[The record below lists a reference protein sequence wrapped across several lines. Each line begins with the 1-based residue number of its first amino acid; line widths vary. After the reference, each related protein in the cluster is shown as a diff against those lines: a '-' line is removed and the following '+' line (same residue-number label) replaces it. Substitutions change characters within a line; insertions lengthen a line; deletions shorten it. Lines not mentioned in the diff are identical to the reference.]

1 MMHYLA
7 NAGGD
12 FANIDKFKLKWNKI
26 DQLGL
31 IDPDHSW
38 NTSAAQPAGYYA
50 ADQLIVQGGRW
61 DFQIPEAIAK
71 GNYVL
76 RAETIAIHS
85 SMIKDGTQ
93 HYPQCINI
101 EVTEG
106 GSDQLDG
113 GVIGT
118 ELYNPTEPG
127 IGIFDAFVT
136 NPVLSNYPIPG
147 PPIHPCGQKGYDQT
161 PHFGSAPKWNGPGS
175 AEPYGLNGDSYPVG
189 KVGVKSPNGDTYG
202 NSPAAAAAAKTTSSA
217 TIAATTTTAPAAD
230 EYSTTSAP
238 AMQTSAQSVPLE
250 IHSSWTS
257 HSFLVTNAT
266 ATGTYPT
273 ATSVPVNRIADGNSG
288 KENSYSD
295 SGDLNVS
302 TQENNPTGSE
312 HTGGDNT
319 STPSSSS
326 ATDGSHP
333 TSSSSNPTSHT
344 DYNSGSGQSSTTS
357 SSQDNNNHTGSEQT
371 GDDNTSTST
380 PSSSSSAA
388 TEDGSHPTT
397 PSPNPTPHTY
407 DNSGSSSSSSSSDR
421 VGSPSNNNNNNNN
434 NNNPSSSSTN
444 SNPLTDNSSSKHDD
458 LLLCPKPLPVS
469 SPTKVDSSTTP
480 TDESTVAQL
489 LDIIDLCLKKL
500 KAKLAN
506 KLRRHARDLLRTKL
520 V

>member
-7 NAGGD
+7 NAGAD
-12 FANIDKFKLKWNKI
+12 FASIDKFKLKWNKI

-38 NTSAAQPAGYYA
+38 NTSASQPAGYYA

-106 GSDQLDG
+106 GSDQLGG

-147 PPIHPCGQKGYDQT
+147 PPIHPCGQKGYDQI
-161 PHFGSAPKWNGPGS
+161 PHFGSAPKWKGPGS
-175 AEPYGLNGDSYPVG
+175 AEPFGLNSESNPVG
-189 KVGVKSPNGDTYG
+189 KVGVDSPNGETYG
-202 NSPAAAAAAKTTSSA
+202 KSPAAAAATAKTTSSE

-230 EYSTTSAP
+230 GYSTTPVP
-238 AMQTSAQSVPLE
+238 AVQTSAQSVPLE
-250 IHSSWTS
+250 SHSSWTS
-257 HSFLVTNAT
+257 HSFLIANAT

-273 ATSVPVNRIADGNSG
+273 ATPVPVNRIPDGNSG
-288 KENSYSD
+288 KENSYTD
-295 SGDLNVS
+295 SGDINAS
-302 TQENNPTGSE
+302 TQ
-312 HTGGDNT
+312 DNKAN
-319 STPSSSS
+319 STPSY
-326 ATDGSHP
+326 TTGGSHP
-333 TSSSSNPTSHT
+333 TSSSIPTSHA
-344 DYNSGSGQSSTTS
+344 DNSGSGGYSPTP
-357 SSQDNNNHTGSEQT
+357 SQDNNYTGSERT
-371 GDDNTSTST
+371 GDDNTST
-380 PSSSSSAA
+380 PSFP
-388 TEDGSHPTT
+388 TDVSHPT
-397 PSPNPTPHTY
+397 SSSNPTSHIY
-407 DNSGSSSSSSSSDR
+407 YNSGSSDGVAST
-421 VGSPSNNNNNNNN
+421 P
-434 NNNPSSSSTN
+434 NNPISSTN
-444 SNPLTDNSSSKHDD
+444 SNPLTDNSSNHDY
-458 LLLCPKPLPVS
+458 LLCPKVLPV

-506 KLRRHARDLLRTKL
+506 KLRQHARDLLRTK